1 MDEIQL
7 GPRLR
12 FFRPSLPGICIFLL
26 CLLSASGCAL
36 QRHHEAVLV
45 LGDIAAGAAPSDL
58 KERTPQPSRTPI
70 AYTIDGRAHIGD
82 LYLPGEGKPE
92 AGIVLVPGMVQ
103 EGKDAPNFVTFATTL
118 ARARFAV
125 VAPQL
130 SGLRDLRIEPGQ
142 AREVAD
148 AFRYLADREDL
159 SPDGRAGIAG
169 ISYALGPVMV
179 AALEDDIRERVRFI
193 FGVGGYYD
201 LRSAL
206 RFVTT
211 GYFEVDGSPRSVKSS
226 QYGKLVFAKSVLHDL
241 HDPKDRAI
249 FEEMVEVKL
258 KDFNADISPLA
269 EGLGPEGM
277 SVHRLLTNT
286 DPRLTPQ
293 LIAALPAATVATIDA
308 LTLSDKD
315 LTRLRAR
322 LLLGAWQER
331 RADPLH
337 GKRGAGQCR
346 RTVPGARI
354 RLERGA
360 GTRGSHAFEFFV
372 HAVLD
377 QRAARRVAPV
387 PRRQFAAQGTRT
399 AAEKQAREVIDSNVR
414 GSKVPVVFDRI
425 EQAGYD
431 GAKPA
436 RARQEFRS
444 LQNRPKRADP
454 RKLVRPRCL
463 RRLAT
468 QTEHA
473 NRRPTQN

>member
-1 MDEIQL
+1 MP
-7 GPRLR
+7 GPTLRL
-12 FFRPSLPGICIFLL
+12 FGPSLPASCAFLL
-26 CLLSASGCAL
+26 SLLSASGCAL

-45 LGDIAAGAAPSDL
+45 LGDIAAGAAPSGL

-70 AYTIDGRAHIGD
+70 AYTIDGRTHIGD
-82 LYLPGEGKPE
+82 LYLPGEGKPK

-130 SGLRDLRIEPGQ
+130 SGHRDLRIEPGQ

-159 SPDGRAGIAG
+159 SPEGRAGIAG
-169 ISYALGPVMV
+169 ISYALGPVV
-179 AALEDDIRERVRFI
+179 LAALEDDVRERVRFI

-201 LRSAL
+201 LRTAI

-211 GYFEVDGSPRSVKSS
+211 GYFEVDGSPRSVEAS
-226 QYGKLVFAKSVLHDL
+226 QYGKLLFVKSVLHDL

-249 FEEMVEVKL
+249 FEEIVEVKL

-269 EGLGPEGM
+269 EALGPEGM

-315 LTRLRAR
+315 LARLTAR
-322 LLLGAWQER
+322 LLLV
-331 RADPLH
+331 H
-337 GKRGAGQCR
+337 GKNDALIPYPESVALGKAVAPSQ
-346 RTVPGARI
+346 ARVFVLNGVLGHVDLTLSHFFSSRFWTNELPDAW
-354 RLERGA
+354 RL
-360 GTRGSHAFEFFV
+360 F
-372 HAVLD
+372 
-377 QRAARRVAPV
+377 RAANLLLKERELPVVAQP
-387 PRRQFAAQGTRT
+387 A
-399 AAEKQAREVIDSNVR
+399 KQARAVIAPDVP
-414 GSKVPVVFDRI
+414 GGKAPVVSHRI
-425 EQAGYD
+425 ERAGSD
-431 GAKPA
+431 GAKSAQVPAIIPIASESAKPGRIRANLSAPLFAPA
-436 RARQEFRS
+436 RYT
-444 LQNRPKRADP
+444 D
-454 RKLVRPRCL
+454 
-463 RRLAT
+463 
-468 QTEHA
+468 
-473 NRRPTQN
+473 

>member
-1 MDEIQL
+1 ML
-7 GPRLR
+7 CPTLR
-12 FFRPSLPGICIFLL
+12 FFRTSLPGTCACLL

-36 QRHHEAVLV
+36 QRHQEAVLV

-70 AYTIDGRAHIGD
+70 AYSIDGRAHIGD

-130 SGLRDLRIEPGQ
+130 SGHRDLRIEPGQ

-159 SPDGRAGIAG
+159 SPEGRAGIAG

-179 AALEDDIRERVRFI
+179 GALEDDIRERVRFI
-193 FGVGGYYD
+193 LGVGGYYD
-201 LRSAL
+201 LRTAI

-211 GYFEVDGSPRSVKSS
+211 GYFEVDGSPRSVRSS
-226 QYGKLVFAKSVLHDL
+226 QYGKLVLAKSVLNDL
-241 HDPKDRAI
+241 HDAKDRAI

-258 KDFNADISPLA
+258 KDFNADISALA

-277 SVHRLLTNT
+277 SVHSLLNNT

-293 LIAALPAATVATIDA
+293 LIAALPPATVATIDA

-315 LTRLRAR
+315 LTRLTAR
-322 LLLGAWQER
+322 LLLV
-331 RADPLH
+331 H
-337 GKRGAGQCR
+337 GKNDTLIPYPESVALGNAVASSRARVFILNGVLGHVDLTLSRFFSMRFWTTELPDAWRLFRATNLLLKERELPVAAKTVAQTKVIIAPDGRGR
-346 RTVPGARI
+346 
-354 RLERGA
+354 
-360 GTRGSHAFEFFV
+360 
-372 HAVLD
+372 
-377 QRAARRVAPV
+377 
-387 PRRQFAAQGTRT
+387 
-399 AAEKQAREVIDSNVR
+399 
-414 GSKVPVVFDRI
+414 KVPVFSTASNKPDSMAQSLQHGNNSDRI
-425 EQAGYD
+425 RIGQTGST
-431 GAKPA
+431 P
-436 RARQEFRS
+436 RNPVHPS
-444 LQNRPKRADP
+444 LFA
-454 RKLVRPRCL
+454 
-463 RRLAT
+463 LAP
-468 QTEHA
+468 QTD
-473 NRRPTQN
+473 